1 MRIILC
7 RLVQSSIYGGTDMM
21 KCVNGEMFEMTED
34 EAEQLREIMFM
45 QDEKNEMEKLDELAG
60 AFDVLVGGE

>member
-1 MRIILC
+1 M
-7 RLVQSSIYGGTDMM
+7 V

-45 QDEKNEMEKLDELAG
+45 QDEKNESEKLDELAG
-60 AFDVLVGGE
+60 AFDVLVGGD

>member
-1 MRIILC
+1 
-7 RLVQSSIYGGTDMM
+7 MM